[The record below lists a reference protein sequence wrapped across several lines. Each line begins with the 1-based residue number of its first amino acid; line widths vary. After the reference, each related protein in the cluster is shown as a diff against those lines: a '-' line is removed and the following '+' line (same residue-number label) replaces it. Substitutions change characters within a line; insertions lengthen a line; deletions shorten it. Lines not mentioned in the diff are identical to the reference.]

1 MGFNYVTMTLYT
13 NQLGFIW
20 YSNKCVNSKSHAYL
34 SNYKRFSVRRNLH
47 FRPFF
52 TTIRHWD
59 KILSDKDTEK
69 DMYKL
74 ILILTNS
81 DDVEKRAF
89 GQNYCANFCS
99 YFVRHILRRSH
110 KESAVRK
117 SEMCTLIARKF
128 FKSQWSIGDFRTFVH
143 S

>member
-1 MGFNYVTMTLYT
+1 MGFNYVTMTLHT

-59 KILSDKDTEK
+59 KILSAKDTEK
-69 DMYKL
+69 DLYLYTNYLFNKFRWCGKTCFSPKL
-74 ILILTNS
+74 LRKFLQI
-81 DDVEKRAF
+81 
-89 GQNYCANFCS
+89 FCS
-99 YFVRHILRRSH
+99 SYFETCLFSH
-110 KESAVRK
+110 KESVFDLTK
-117 SEMCTLIARKF
+117 QDISWFTSCNSLE
-128 FKSQWSIGDFRTFVH
+128 G
-143 S
+143 